1 MQYLPPRGPIQTL
14 PDEQGQDEL
23 NSRLGLYAGCG
34 AGDTGL
40 GWALA
45 KQFDPLQRFLDD
57 SHRAGWP
64 SMLIRTQS
72 FAFS

>member
-1 MQYLPPRGPIQTL
+1 MQTL

-23 NSRLGLYAGCG
+23 NSRLGLYAGSG
-34 AGDTGL
+34 GRGMGL

-45 KQFDPLQRFLDD
+45 KQFDPLQRLWDN
-57 SHRAGWP
+57 SHLAGWP

-72 FAFS
+72 FDFS